1 MAYLQ
6 IKKVNQDTEAGHLS
20 VHIRYISN
28 HS

>member
-1 MAYLQ
+1 MAYVQ
-6 IKKVNQDTEAGHLS
+6 IKKVNQDTEAGHFS